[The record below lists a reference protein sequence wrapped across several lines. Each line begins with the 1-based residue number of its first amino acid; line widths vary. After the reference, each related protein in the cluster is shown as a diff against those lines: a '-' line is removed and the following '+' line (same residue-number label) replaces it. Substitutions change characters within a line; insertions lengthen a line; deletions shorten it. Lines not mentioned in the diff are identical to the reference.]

1 MVLSMKMTGRFIVV
15 NIYIKPWHCYDKPQ
29 SVTITNLCVTQSVWF
44 APAYVGYRIFFSLKR
59 FSTTDGH
66 DSGTRIKLCCRVHT
80 DEGRGTKLCF
90 ILSKTWVTLL
100 AAAFCFTFS
109 LPILIFQ
116 GSLFLNNM
124 FEIALKLIMQI
135 VIIHQHQNKLIYVC
149 ILSWLSRVS
158 VLFNQ
163 FNLQCTCIC
172 SSLEYRFDVCFKQ
185 NWSCIF
191 AMSLQCHLGMII
203 FRKENT
209 YVC

>member
-1 MVLSMKMTGRFIVV
+1 MCDTECLICPRVCGLP
-15 NIYIKPWHCYDKPQ
+15 N
-29 SVTITNLCVTQSVWF
+29 
-44 APAYVGYRIFFSLKR
+44 FFSLKR

-66 DSGTRIKLCCRVHT
+66 DSGTRIKLCCKVNT
-80 DEGRGTKLCF
+80 VEGRGTKLCF

-116 GSLFLNNM
+116 GLHFLKNM
-124 FEIALKLIMQI
+124 FEIALKLIIQI

-185 NWSCIF
+185 N
-191 AMSLQCHLGMII
+191 
-203 FRKENT
+203 
-209 YVC
+209 

>member
-1 MVLSMKMTGRFIVV
+1 MVLSLKMTGRFIVV

-66 DSGTRIKLCCRVHT
+66 DSGTRIKLCCKVNT
-80 DEGRGTKLCF
+80 VEGRG
-90 ILSKTWVTLL
+90 
-100 AAAFCFTFS
+100 TFS

-116 GSLFLNNM
+116 GSLFLKNM
-124 FEIALKLIMQI
+124 FEIALKLIIQI

>member
-1 MVLSMKMTGRFIVV
+1 MCDTECLICPRVCGLP
-15 NIYIKPWHCYDKPQ
+15 N
-29 SVTITNLCVTQSVWF
+29 
-44 APAYVGYRIFFSLKR
+44 FFPLKR

-90 ILSKTWVTLL
+90 ILCKTWVPLL

-116 GSLFLNNM
+116 GSLFLKNM

-185 NWSCIF
+185 N
-191 AMSLQCHLGMII
+191 
-203 FRKENT
+203 
-209 YVC
+209 